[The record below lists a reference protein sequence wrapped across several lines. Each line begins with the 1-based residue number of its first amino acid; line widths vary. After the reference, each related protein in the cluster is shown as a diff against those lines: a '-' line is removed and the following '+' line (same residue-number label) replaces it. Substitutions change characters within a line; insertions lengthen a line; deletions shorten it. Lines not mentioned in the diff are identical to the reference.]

1 MTPLETNKKII
12 MDKTQQTLIDT
23 YLADD
28 TKRYQEWYQ
37 TFYAPDSDTD
47 TVAFA
52 PSFSLD
58 TLKKRFQHWF
68 EKRREVLQHKIC
80 QEWEYPKK
88 KSVFENKEALIIAIS
103 VDCLAVALSL
113 PTTNILT
120 VGTILVVD
128 GYLDK
133 LCPEA

>member
-1 MTPLETNKKII
+1 
-12 MDKTQQTLIDT
+12 
-23 YLADD
+23 LADD
-28 TKRYQEWYQ
+28 TKLYEDWYHA
-37 TFYAPDSDTD
+37 FYAPDSDTE

-52 PSFSLD
+52 PSFSLE
-58 TLKKRFQHWF
+58 TFKKRFNQWF
-68 EKRREVLQHKIC
+68 EKRRNLLRHKIC
-80 QEWEYPKK
+80 EEWGYPQK
-88 KSVFENKEALIIAIS
+88 KSVFENAMIIAIS

-113 PTTNILT
+113 PTTNVIT